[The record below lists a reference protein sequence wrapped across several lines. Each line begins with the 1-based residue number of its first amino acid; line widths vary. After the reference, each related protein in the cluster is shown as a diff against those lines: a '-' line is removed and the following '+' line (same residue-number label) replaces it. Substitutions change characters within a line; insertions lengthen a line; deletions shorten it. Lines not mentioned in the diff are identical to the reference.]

1 MILKNLKKFLTH
13 KAVVAFLSFVI
24 QIGIVLYLAI
34 GLSLRITQIFVIMEI
49 ISVLIV
55 LYLSTMT
62 TINPKFVLSWTI
74 VVLGVPIAGSVLY
87 LLFGNRKM
95 PKELLKKSAL
105 NEAHVGVSL
114 KQDSDTL
121 NEFVQ
126 NYPQY
131 LRSMYYVEENIH
143 YPVYANTLT
152 KYYPLGELGY
162 EAIKEDIKKAKKYIY
177 VEYFI
182 ITPGKMWDEFRR
194 ILSQKAKEGVDVRLI
209 YDDWGCPQFDK
220 EYREKL
226 NKQGIKAYPFNE
238 LSYRFAIQMNFR
250 SHRKLVVVDGR
261 SGFISGINI
270 ADEYINEKER
280 FGHWKDNVVRIEG
293 QAVLSLIEM
302 FLIVWSYV
310 SNTDL
315 ESIESYKEDIV
326 NQKDDG
332 YVQPFTDNPTDD
344 HAVTETLHINAIT
357 NARHSV
363 YICTPYLIIGYELLR
378 ALMNAAQSGVDV
390 RIVLPGT
397 PDKKIVYMITRSNY
411 DKLLKAG
418 VKVYEYTPGFIH
430 QKTLIV
436 DSELAIISTA
446 NMDYRSYYLNF
457 ECGISFYNSSVVEEA
472 MDDFE
477 TIIAVSKE
485 ISEKEVKDLPLYV
498 RVSRAIVGLFSGL
511 M

>member
-13 KAVVAFLSFVI
+13 KAVAAFLSFVI
-24 QIGIVLYLAI
+24 QLGIILYLAI
-34 GLSLRITQIFVIMEI
+34 GLSLRITQIYVFMEVLSVI
-49 ISVLIV
+49 IV
-55 LYLSTMT
+55 LFLSTMT
-62 TINPKFVLSWTI
+62 TTNPKFVLSWTI
-74 VVLGVPIAGSVLY
+74 VVLGLPIVGPVLY
-87 LLFGNRKM
+87 ILFGNRKM

-114 KQDSDTL
+114 QQDSATL
-121 NEFVQ
+121 NEFVH

-152 KYYPLGELGY
+152 KYYPLGELGF
-162 EAIKEDIKKAKKYIY
+162 EAIKADIQKAKKYIY
-177 VEYFI
+177 LEYFI
-182 ITPGKMWDEFRR
+182 ITPGKMWDELRTL
-194 ILSQKAKEGVDVRLI
+194 LSQKAKEGVDVRLI
-209 YDDWGCPQFDK
+209 YDDWGCPTFDN
-220 EYREKL
+220 EYKEKL
-226 NKQGIKAYPFNE
+226 HQLGIKAYPFNE

-250 SHRKLVVVDGR
+250 SHRKLIVVDGL

-302 FLIVWSYV
+302 FLIIWSYV

-315 ESIESYKEDIV
+315 ESIESYQQDIV
-326 NQKDDG
+326 NQEDDG

-344 HAVTETLHINAIT
+344 HAVSETLHITAIT

-390 RIVLPGT
+390 RIVLPGI
-397 PDKKIVYMITRSNY
+397 PDKKIVNMITRSVY
-411 DKLLKAG
+411 DKLLSAK

-436 DSELAIISTA
+436 DNELAIISTA

-457 ECGISFYNSSVVEEA
+457 ECGISFYNSKVVEESTQ
-472 MDDFE
+472 DFE
-477 TIIAVSKE
+477 EIISVSQE
-485 ISEKEVKDLPLYV
+485 ISLKQVKDLPLYV
-498 RVSRAIVGLFSGL
+498 RLSRAFVGLFSGL